1 MKTRIREEQTG
12 GRYDFKS
19 RTSYEEIYIREKDIN
34 SSR

>member
-1 MKTRIREEQTG
+1 MKTRVQEEQTG

-19 RTSYEEIYIREKDIN
+19 RTSYEDIYIREKDIN

>member
-1 MKTRIREEQTG
+1 MKTRVQEEQTG

-19 RTSYEEIYIREKDIN
+19 ITSYEDIYIREKDIN

>member
-1 MKTRIREEQTG
+1 MKTRVQEEQTG

-19 RTSYEEIYIREKDIN
+19 RTSYEDIYIREKDIK

>member
-1 MKTRIREEQTG
+1 MKQNSG
-12 GRYDFKS
+12 GADRCRYDFKS